1 MLKNIHR
8 GTKLDDACVILRA
21 LSQGEK
27 WGLYKTFTDDTVLCV
42 DDELAHRWV
51 DDGLVSLDIFH
62 KYTDEAPVVFSV
74 SMKTKRLECLSDA
87 DSPDSID
94 DAISFAVSL
103 KTSRKIVGDTVDLS
117 DGIFY
122 EQYSRI
128 LPTYEK
134 AKNMDDDVILGK
146 WLTGGVPIS
155 VKKLQELQSLMSW
168 TSVPQ
173 IKKIITTYGIEDEDL
188 ETSYESN
195 DIRRRECIPSGDFTL
210 YGREELTKFFNDHII
225 DIIRRPDDYAVM
237 GIDFPGS
244 VIMYGP
250 PGSGKTY
257 AAEMLVEFL
266 GWPSYYINSATIGSK
281 YIHET
286 SKKIAD
292 IFHKAME
299 NSPSVIVI
307 DEMESF
313 LSTRS
318 DTGDNI
324 YHTEEVGEFL
334 RLLQKAKEKRVLI
347 LAMTNM
353 VDNIDDAVKRRGRF
367 DHVIKVD
374 MPSTAEIDALLQKL
388 FRNMPIEKHIQT
400 KKLAETLEG
409 QSMADVS
416 FFVREAGRRT
426 VRARKQVID
435 QSVIDEVIHEIKEGS
450 KSNKSIGFKT
460 DK

>member
-1 MLKNIHR
+1 MLENIIR
-8 GTKLDDACVILRA
+8 GTKLGKGMTVLKKI
-21 LSQGEK
+21 SYGEN
-27 WGLYKTFTDDTVLCV
+27 WCLCKTFANDTILCV
-42 DDELAHRWV
+42 KKELANKWI
-51 DDGLVSLDIFH
+51 DIGLVPLDIFC
-62 KYTDEAPVVFSV
+62 KYAGNNDVLLSA
-74 SMKTKRLECLSDA
+74 SMQGKRLESLICA
-87 DSPDSID
+87 DSPDSVE
-94 DAISFAVSL
+94 DAISFAMSL
-103 KTSRKIVGDTVDLS
+103 KKSRMILGGSVDLS

-122 EQYSRI
+122 EQYSCV

-134 AKNMDDDVILGK
+134 KDSLSDDVIMGK

-155 VKKLQELQSLMSW
+155 VKKIQEIQSLMSW
-168 TSVPQ
+168 TSISQ
-173 IKKIITTYGIEDEDL
+173 IKKIVTSYGIEDEEMEID
-188 ETSYESN
+188 SAKGSN
-195 DIRRRECIPSGDFTL
+195 QERTISTDDFVL
-210 YGREELTKFFNDHII
+210 YGRKELTDFFNDHII
-225 DIIRRPDDYAVM
+225 DIIRYPDEYAVM

-257 AAEMLVEFL
+257 AAEALVDFL
-266 GWPSYYINSATIGSK
+266 GWPSSYINSATIGSK

-292 IFHKAME
+292 IFHKAMD
-299 NSPSVIVI
+299 SAPSIIII

-313 LSTRS
+313 LSSRS
-318 DTGDNI
+318 DVGDNI

-353 VDNIDDAVKRRGRF
+353 VDNIDEAVKRRGRF

-374 MPSTAEIDALLQKL
+374 MPSVDEIEALLVRL
-388 FRNMPIEKHIQT
+388 FKNMPIEKVIQT
-400 KKLAETLEG
+400 KELAKNLHG

-416 FFVREAGRRT
+416 FLVKEAGRRT
-426 VRARKQVID
+426 VKARKKFID
-435 QSVIDEVIHEIKEGS
+435 QTIIDEVIAEIKKEHES
-450 KSNKSIGFKT
+450 VKSIGFKV

>member
-1 MLKNIHR
+1 MLENIIR
-8 GTKLDDACVILRA
+8 GTKLGKGMTVLKKI
-21 LSQGEK
+21 SYGEN
-27 WGLYKTFTDDTVLCV
+27 WCLCKTFANDTILCV
-42 DDELAHRWV
+42 KKELANKWI
-51 DDGLVSLDIFH
+51 DIGLVPLDIFCN
-62 KYTDEAPVVFSV
+62 YAGNNGVFLSA
-74 SMKTKRLECLSDA
+74 SMQGKRLESLVCA
-87 DSPDSID
+87 DSPDSVE
-94 DAISFAVSL
+94 DAISFAMSL
-103 KTSRKIVGDTVDLS
+103 KKSRMILGGSVDLS

-122 EQYSRI
+122 EQYSCV

-134 AKNMDDDVILGK
+134 KDSLSDDVIMGK

-155 VKKLQELQSLMSW
+155 VKKIQEIQSLMSW
-168 TSVPQ
+168 TSISQ
-173 IKKIITTYGIEDEDL
+173 IKKIVTSYGIEDEEMEID
-188 ETSYESN
+188 SAKGSN
-195 DIRRRECIPSGDFTL
+195 QERTISADDFVL
-210 YGREELTKFFNDHII
+210 YGRKELTDFLNDHII
-225 DIIRRPDDYAVM
+225 DIIRHPDDYAVM

-257 AAEMLVEFL
+257 AAEALVDFL

-292 IFHKAME
+292 IFHKAMD
-299 NSPSVIVI
+299 NAPSIIII

-313 LSTRS
+313 LSSRS
-318 DTGDNI
+318 NVGDNI

-353 VDNIDDAVKRRGRF
+353 VDNIDEAVKRRGRF

-374 MPSTAEIDALLQKL
+374 MPSVDEIEALLVRL
-388 FRNMPIEKHIQT
+388 FKNMPIEKDIQT
-400 KKLAETLEG
+400 KELAKNLHG

-416 FFVREAGRRT
+416 FLVKEAGRRT
-426 VRARKQVID
+426 VKARKKFID
-435 QSVIDEVIHEIKEGS
+435 QTIIDEVIAEIKKEHES
-450 KSNKSIGFKT
+450 VKSIGFKV